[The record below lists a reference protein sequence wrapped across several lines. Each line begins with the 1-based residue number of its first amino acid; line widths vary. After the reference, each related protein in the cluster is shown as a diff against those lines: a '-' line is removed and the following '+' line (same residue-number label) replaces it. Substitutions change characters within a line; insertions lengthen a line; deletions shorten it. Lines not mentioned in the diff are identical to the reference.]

1 MSGMATV
8 ALVAFEVGSTPYALD
23 ARFVH
28 AMTETPH
35 TSRRIDASTLLMA
48 PTANQH
54 PTHWLTLTD
63 AHGAWQLGVAGNVH
77 LTTLAATQLH
87 PLSPL
92 LSKRMH
98 PALCGIGWRED
109 QTPCLLLDGAKLHP
123 EALLPT
129 SPSPDLTT
137 KP

>member
-1 MSGMATV
+1 MATV
-8 ALVAFEVGSTPYALD
+8 ALVAFDVGSTPYALD

-28 AMTETPH
+28 TTAHAPNV
-35 TSRRIDASTLLMA
+35 SRQIDASALLMA
-48 PTANQH
+48 PTANQ
-54 PTHWLTLTD
+54 PSTHWLTLKD

-87 PLSPL
+87 PLPQL
-92 LSKRMH
+92 LKARMH

-109 QTPCLLLDGAKLHP
+109 QTPCLLLDGAKLAHP
-123 EALLPT
+123 EVLLPL
-129 SPSPDLTT
+129 SSDLTT

>member
-1 MSGMATV
+1 MATV

-28 AMTETPH
+28 TMAHTPNV
-35 TSRRIDASTLLMA
+35 SRQIRANALLMA
-48 PTANQH
+48 PAVGRL
-54 PTHWLTLTD
+54 PSHWLTLKD

-87 PLSPL
+87 PLPPL
-92 LSKRMH
+92 LKARTH

-109 QTPCLLLDGAKLHP
+109 QTPCLLLDGAKLAYP
-123 EALLPT
+123 EALTWL
-129 SPSPDLTT
+129 SSSDLTAE
-137 KP
+137 P